1 MRPGTRSGRARVTPF
16 GRVFDSEGPVLDQI
30 IHPIALYLG
39 LALVGLG
46 LSIALPRAKVSPQ
59 AIGALIAAIGLGVVL
74 VLMGLKSSGSLPSPY
89 FYVFSLVG
97 LGAALRVVTHP
108 RPVYSAIYFILTI
121 LASCGL
127 YLLLSAEFMA
137 FALVIVYAGAI
148 LITYLFVIML
158 ATQAPTED
166 RTEGLKGYDTAAR
179 EPLLATVASM
189 ALVAVLTGML
199 FAGSMKLEPRNA
211 GVSADA
217 LLAQLPRRVEDGLK
231 DAGLIE
237 RKESLAVLDGK
248 YQIDIEGRRALVV
261 GAGGGEGGERWV
273 AFPENLSVQN
283 VEALGFNLLNAHPGS
298 IEIAGVILLMAMLG
312 AVVLSRR
319 QVEIDEEAKARQA
332 RHLMESRGAEGGA

>member
-1 MRPGTRSGRARVTPF
+1 M
-16 GRVFDSEGPVLDQI
+16 DHL

-46 LSIALPRAKVSPQ
+46 LCVALPRPRVSPQ
-59 AIGALIAAIGLGVVL
+59 IIGAMLAAAGLGVIL
-74 VLMGLKSSGSLPSPY
+74 VLMGLKSRGELPSVY
-89 FYVFSLVG
+89 FYVFAMVA
-97 LGAALRVVTHP
+97 LGGALRVVTHP

-121 LASCGL
+121 LASCGM

-158 ATQAPTED
+158 ATQAPTEE
-166 RTEGLKGYDTAAR
+166 RTEGLEPYDTAAR

-199 FAGSMKLEPRNA
+199 FAGTSKLEPRRA
-211 GVSADA
+211 DASQDA
-217 LLAQLPRRVEDGLK
+217 LLAQLPRRVEDALK
-231 DAGLIE
+231 DAGAITF
-237 RKESLAVLDGK
+237 KDGLVQRDGAF
-248 YQIDIEGRRALVV
+248 QIDIEQRRALV
-261 GAGGGEGGERWV
+261 AGPDGERWV
-273 AFPENLSVQN
+273 DFPADLSPRN
-283 VEALGFNLLNAHPGS
+283 VEALGFNLLNTHPGS

-319 QVEIDEEAKARQA
+319 QVEIDEAAKVQQA
-332 RHLMESRGAEGGA
+332 RNLMEGRGAEGQA

>member
-1 MRPGTRSGRARVTPF
+1 
-16 GRVFDSEGPVLDQI
+16 LDQI

-46 LSIALPRAKVSPQ
+46 LCVALPRARVSPQ
-59 AIGALIAAIGLGVVL
+59 IIGGILAAAGLGVVL
-74 VLMGLKSSGSLPSPY
+74 VLMGLKSKDALPSPY

-166 RTEGLKGYDTAAR
+166 RTEGLKAYDTAAR
-179 EPLLATVASM
+179 EPLAATVASM

-199 FAGSMKLEPRNA
+199 FAGSAKLEPRNA

-217 LLAQLPRRVEDGLK
+217 LLLQLPRRVEDGLK
-231 DAGLIE
+231 DAGLID
-237 RKESLAVLDGK
+237 RKERVAYADGK
-248 YQIDIEGRRALVV
+248 PQIDVEGRRAMVT
-261 GAGGGEGGERWV
+261 GPDGERWV
-273 AFPENLSVQN
+273 GFPENLGVQN

-332 RHLMESRGAEGGA
+332 RHLMESRGAGGGA

>member
-1 MRPGTRSGRARVTPF
+1 M
-16 GRVFDSEGPVLDQI
+16 DQL

-39 LALVGLG
+39 ITLLGVGLCV
-46 LSIALPRAKVSPQ
+46 ALPRAKFNAQP
-59 AIGALIAAIGLGVVL
+59 IGALLAAAGLGLIL
-74 VLMGLKSSGSLPSPY
+74 VLMGIKAGEARPNLY

-166 RTEGLKGYDTAAR
+166 RTEGLMAYDTVAR
-179 EPLLATVASM
+179 EPIMATVASM
-189 ALVAVLTGML
+189 ALVAVLTGMM
-199 FAGSMKLEPRNA
+199 FNGSAKLETAPA
-211 GVSADA
+211 IASPDA
-217 LLAQLPRRVEDGLK
+217 LLERLPRRVEDSMR

-237 RKESLAVLDGK
+237 KGDRIVRRDEVF
-248 YQIDIEGRRALVV
+248 QIDAAGRQALIQ
-261 GAGGGEGGERWV
+261 GPTGPERWV
-273 AFPENLSVQN
+273 AFPDDLQVKN
-283 VEALGFNLLNAHPGS
+283 VEGLGFNLLNDHPGS

-319 QVEIDEEAKARQA
+319 QVEIDEEAKEHQA
-332 RHLMESRGAEGGA
+332 RRLAEGQGR

>member
-1 MRPGTRSGRARVTPF
+1 M
-16 GRVFDSEGPVLDQI
+16 DQI

-46 LSIALPRAKVSPQ
+46 LCVALPRAKVSPQ
-59 AIGALIAAIGLGVVL
+59 IIGAILAATGLGVIL
-74 VLMGLKSSGSLPSPY
+74 VLMGLKSRDALPSPY

-166 RTEGLKGYDTAAR
+166 RTEGLKTYDTSAR
-179 EPLLATVASM
+179 EPLVATLASM

-199 FAGSMKLEPRNA
+199 FAGSSKLEPRNA
-211 GVSADA
+211 GVSPDA
-217 LLAQLPRRVEDGLK
+217 LLQQLPRRVEDQLK
-231 DAGLIE
+231 DAGLISYDE
-237 RKESLAVLDGK
+237 RLVVVEGK
-248 YQIDIEGRRALVV
+248 HQIDVEGRRAMVS
-261 GAGGGEGGERWV
+261 GPDGQRWV
-273 AFPENLSVQN
+273 DFPEGLGVQN

-319 QVEIDEEAKARQA
+319 QVEIDEEAKASQA
-332 RHLMESRGAEGGA
+332 RHLMESRSGASGAGGNA

>member
-1 MRPGTRSGRARVTPF
+1 MALALGRSIPASIGRL
-16 GRVFDSEGPVLDQI
+16 GCSQEGPTLDHL
-30 IHPIALYLG
+30 IHPIALYMG

-46 LSIALPRAKVSPQ
+46 LCIALPRARVSPQ
-59 AIGALIAAIGLGVVL
+59 VLGALLAAVGLGVIL
-74 VLMGLKSSGSLPSPY
+74 VMMGLRAGDARPNLY

-97 LGAALRVVTHP
+97 LAAALRVVTHP
-108 RPVYSAIYFILTI
+108 RPVYSAIYFIMTI

-166 RTEGLKGYDTAAR
+166 RTEGLAGYDIAAR
-179 EPLLATVASM
+179 EPIAATVASM

-199 FAGSMKLEPRNA
+199 FAGSGQIEPRRLGSNHD
-211 GVSADA
+211 V
-217 LLAQLPRRVEDGLK
+217 LLEQLPRRVETEMRE
-231 DAGLIE
+231 ARLISDRE
-237 RKESLAVLDGK
+237 TLAVRDGA
-248 YQIDIEGRRALVV
+248 YQIDSERREALV
-261 GAGGGEGGERWV
+261 EGPNGERW
-273 AFPENLSVQN
+273 ASFPDGLAVRN
-283 VEALGFNLLNAHPGS
+283 VEGLGFNLLNVHPGS

-332 RHLMESRGAEGGA
+332 RRLAEGQGR

>member
-1 MRPGTRSGRARVTPF
+1 M
-16 GRVFDSEGPVLDQI
+16 DQI

-46 LSIALPRAKVSPQ
+46 LCVALPRAKVSPQ
-59 AIGALIAAIGLGVVL
+59 AIGALIAAAGLGVIL
-74 VLMGLKSSGSLPSPY
+74 VLMGLKSRESLPNPY
-89 FYVFSLVG
+89 FYIFSLVG

-166 RTEGLKGYDTAAR
+166 RTEGLKAYDTAAR
-179 EPLLATVASM
+179 EPLAATVASM

-199 FAGSMKLEPRNA
+199 FSGSTTIAPRNA
-211 GVSADA
+211 AASPDA
-217 LLAQLPRRVEDGLK
+217 LLAHLPRRVEDGMK
-231 DAGLIE
+231 DAGVISFEE
-237 RKESLAVLDGK
+237 RLVKLDGA
-248 YQIDIEGRRALVV
+248 YQIDIEERKALIQ
-261 GAGGGEGGERWV
+261 GPGGQRWV
-273 AFPENLSVQN
+273 DFPETLSVQN

-332 RHLMESRGAEGGA
+332 RHLAEGGTR

>member
-1 MRPGTRSGRARVTPF
+1 MRPGTRSGRAPVTPF
-16 GRVFDSEGPVLDQI
+16 GRVLASEGPVLDQI

-46 LSIALPRAKVSPQ
+46 LCVALPRARVSPQ
-59 AIGALIAAIGLGVVL
+59 AIGAVIAAIGFGVVL
-74 VLMGLKSSGSLPSPY
+74 VLMGLKSPGSLPSPY

-179 EPLLATVASM
+179 EPLIATVASM

-199 FAGSMKLEPRNA
+199 FAGSTTLEPRNA
-211 GVSADA
+211 SVSPDA

-237 RKESLAVLDGK
+237 RKESVAVLEGK
-248 YQIDIEGRRALVV
+248 HQIDIEGRRAMVV
-261 GAGGGEGGERWV
+261 GPGGGGGGRWV

-283 VEALGFNLLNAHPGS
+283 VEALGFNLLNTHPGS

-332 RHLMESRGAEGGA
+332 RHLMDGRGAEGGA

>member
-1 MRPGTRSGRARVTPF
+1 M
-16 GRVFDSEGPVLDQI
+16 DHL

-46 LSIALPRAKVSPQ
+46 LCVALPRARVSPQ
-59 AIGALIAAIGLGVVL
+59 VIGALLAAGGLGVIL
-74 VLMGLKSSGSLPSPY
+74 VLMGLKAKGELPNLY
-89 FYVFSLVG
+89 FYVFSLVA
-97 LGAALRVVTHP
+97 LGGSLRVVTHP

-166 RTEGLKGYDTAAR
+166 RTEGLKSYDIAAR
-179 EPLLATVASM
+179 EPMLATVASM

-199 FAGSMKLEPRNA
+199 FTGVSGLEPRRA
-211 GVSADA
+211 GASHDA
-217 LLAQLPRRVEDGLK
+217 LLAQLPRRVEDAMK
-231 DAGLIE
+231 DASAITFKDRIVE
-237 RKESLAVLDGK
+237 RDGAF
-248 YQIDIEGRRALVV
+248 QIDIENRRALVT
-261 GAGGGEGGERWV
+261 GPDGERWV
-273 AFPENLSVQN
+273 DFPAKLAPRN
-283 VEALGFNLLNAHPGS
+283 VEALGFNLLNTHPGS

-319 QVEIDEEAKARQA
+319 QVEIDEEAKVRQA
-332 RHLMESRGAEGGA
+332 RNLMDGRGAEGQA